1 MWHVSSHSSVATLR
15 TAIHLFLTYL
25 QSHDCSS
32 QPLTVNSC
40 VQHSMHEASRC
51 TCQSAMVDTCKIYA
65 ERKPICCFDR
75 LLFPTVLSWHLWQF
89 LLSTNDDSTRNSSP
103 GLRAFVTFVCYF
115 TATAVQGKCCGPLEM
130 EYCIRHLKQQVRC
143 CKWSKEILKRS

>member
-1 MWHVSSHSSVATLR
+1 MWVPVAVWQPCELLY
-15 TAIHLFLTYL
+15 ICYLLTYN
-25 QSHDCSS
+25 
-32 QPLTVNSC
+32 LTTAAVSLWLSTHMYSTVC
-40 VQHSMHEASRC
+40 MRHHAARVSLRWLILVKFMLKESR
-51 TCQSAMVDTCKIYA
+51 SVVV
-65 ERKPICCFDR
+65 DR

-130 EYCIRHLKQQVRC
+130 EYCIRHLKQQVHC
-143 CKWSKEILKRS
+143 CKWLKEILKRS